1 MNENIVT
8 RRMMLLYM
16 SSTVF
21 SLTFTPLVLRLLVP
35 NKTIVE
41 KKKKKNMK
49 MNMTR
54 RERRQEG
61 RRENTNMQSITA
73 FSTELEMS
81 SIQMQNQHPSIV
93 GLEKRR
99 KKENATTSNH
109 TTTTCSNSISSS
121 SSSSST
127 CNAIDKSIIT

>member
-1 MNENIVT
+1 
-8 RRMMLLYM
+8 M

-54 RERRQEG
+54 RERRQER
-61 RRENTNMQSITA
+61 RRENTDMHSSTA

-81 SIQMQNQHPSIV
+81 SIIQMQNQHPSIV

-109 TTTTCSNSISSS
+109 TTTTCSNSIST

-127 CNAIDKSIIT
+127 CSNAIDKSIIT